1 MIKQKNTKAVELEMK
16 NKMNVLRAAVI
27 AGSVL
32 AAGSVMAAGYDGEL
46 GDASTPSQGSVELTA
61 TIPAIV
67 RVSITG
73 DTELDFTVGDLS
85 EDVTVSTTFC
95 IESTESGGT
104 ANLTVL
110 GSTNA
115 TQVPSGTAASGGS
128 YKLYGSSTNDIT
140 YTVAYNGTTIED
152 SDVSTVTT
160 SQLTDTR
167 CTATSDSLVYTI
179 ASSDLQNAVADDYKG
194 YSYLVVTP
202 TP

>member
-1 MIKQKNTKAVELEMK
+1 MK

-46 GDASTPSQGSVELTA
+46 GDATTPSQGSVELTA

-73 DTELDFTVGDLS
+73 SKELDFNVGDLS
-85 EDVTVSTTFC
+85 QDVTVSTTFC

>member
-46 GDASTPSQGSVELTA
+46 GDATTPSQGSVELTA

-73 DTELDFTVGDLS
+73 SKELDFNVGDLS
-85 EDVTVSTTFC
+85 QDVTVSTTFC
-95 IESTESGGT
+95 IESTETGGS

-110 GSTNA
+110 GSVDA
-115 TQVPSGTAASGGS
+115 TQVPNGTAASGGS
-128 YKLYGSSTNDIT
+128 YKLYGASTDIA
-140 YTVAYNGTTIED
+140 YTVAYNGTTIDD
-152 SDVSTVTT
+152 SDVSTVST
-160 SQLTDTR
+160 SQLTNTR
-167 CTATSDSLVYTI
+167 CTATTDSLEYTI
-179 ASSDLQNAVADDYKG
+179 AASDLQNAVADNYKG

-202 TP
+202 AP